1 MSKSSAPSS
10 PDFSGL
16 IGAAT
21 QQSQQYNQIMQ
32 QELDFAKTAYN
43 ENKPFYQQAQQQDL
57 AAQKTSNQFGADQLA
72 NYEQLY
78 QPLQKQFVGEVSNY
92 DSPDKAARAR
102 GQAMATVGQQ
112 YEAAG
117 QAATRQLQSYGVDPS
132 AARFGALDIGT
143 RTGEAA
149 ATAAAGTQSDVN
161 RENTAIGLQ
170 GQALNIGN
178 STANTGISANNSA
191 TGSGAGAVN
200 ATTSSYSPYAS
211 ALGNPTAFGNLSQS
225 ALGQAGGFMQSG
237 YQDQLA
243 NYNANQNSSSGIG
256 SAIGTAAGL
265 GMMFLAKGGRVPS
278 LPHGAGAVPT
288 DPAVRGSVPTQS
300 AKLSPP
306 RGMSRLSNIPTHM
319 MFADGGAV
327 PMAGQ
332 QVPPSMSPSGG
343 AQTDDIPA
351 QVGAVPGGPPQG
363 EARINAD
370 EFIMPKDVANWI
382 GGKQLQ
388 NMVLKARK
396 EMGSPQQAPAQG
408 QPAPTAP
415 AGGGSG
421 GPNTGAVPAGH
432 YAHGGSV
439 SAMGAVGGPPGA
451 ALNGNPSRPAVSGA
465 TAPPATGA
473 SRAPISRAPAPR
485 VSRHPGYMTV
495 GKGAGGG
502 AGSGPAINLGGH
514 QPPRPT
520 NSMYGSPAGAVRSAV
535 PGV

>member
-1 MSKSSAPSS
+1 MSKNAAPSS

-16 IGAAT
+16 ISAAT
-21 QQSQQYNQIMQ
+21 QQSQQNAQLEQ
-32 QELDFAKTAYN
+32 QELSFAENAYN
-43 ENKPFYQQAQQQDL
+43 QNLPQYQATESADTQAQTL
-57 AAQKTSNQFGADQLA
+57 ENQFGASQLA
-72 NYEQLY
+72 QYQQLY
-78 QPLQKQFVGEVSNY
+78 QPLAKQFVGEVSNY
-92 DSPDKAARAR
+92 DSPDQAALAR
-102 GQAMATVGQQ
+102 GQAESAVSQQ

-161 RENTAIGLQ
+161 RANTAIGLQ

-178 STANTGISANNSA
+178 ASANTGTSA
-191 TGSGAGAVN
+191 TNSGTSAGAGATS
-200 ATTSSYSPYAS
+200 ATTNSYSPYAS
-211 ALGNPTAFGNLSQS
+211 ALGNPAAFGNLANSS
-225 ALGQAGGFMQSG
+225 LGTAGGLMNSS

-243 NYNANQNSSSGIG
+243 GYSANQNNASGIG
-256 SAIGTAAGL
+256 AAAGAL
-265 GMMFLAKGGRVPS
+265 AGFAFLAKGGRVPA
-278 LPHGAGAVPT
+278 PGAGAIPLN
-288 DPAVRGSVPTQS
+288 PAQRGSVPTQS
-300 AKLSPP
+300 AKLAPP

-319 MFADGGAV
+319 MFAGGGAI

-343 AQTDDIPA
+343 AATDDIPA
-351 QVGAVPGGPPQG
+351 QVGATPGGPPQG

-388 NMVLKARK
+388 NMVMKARK
-396 EMGSPQQAPAQG
+396 EMGSPADAPAQG
-408 QPAPTAP
+408 QTAP
-415 AGGGSG
+415 AGAVPARGGG
-421 GPNTGAVPAGH
+421 APTGAVPTGH

-439 SAMGAVGGPPGA
+439 GVSMGATGGAPGAMGSVSSQPAVG
-451 ALNGNPSRPAVSGA
+451 GA
-465 TAPPATGA
+465 TAPPSAIA
-473 SRAPISRAPAPR
+473 APRISRPAMPR
-485 VSRHPGYMTV
+485 VARHPGYMTV

-520 NSMYGSPAGAVRSAV
+520 NSMYGSPAGAVRSAI

>member
-16 IGAAT
+16 VNAAT
-21 QQSQQYNQIMQ
+21 QQSQQYNQLMN
-32 QELDFAKTAYN
+32 QELQFSEDAYKQN
-43 ENKPFYQQAQQQDL
+43 LPYYQQAQSQDL
-57 AAQKTSNQFGADQLA
+57 AAQKTANQFSSDQLA

-78 QPLQKQFVGEVSNY
+78 QPLQKQFTGEVSNY
-92 DSPDKAARAR
+92 DSPDQVALAR
-102 GQAMATVGQQ
+102 GQATGAVGQQ

-149 ATAAAGTQSDVN
+149 AEAAAGTQSDVN
-161 RENTAIGLQ
+161 RANTAIGLQ
-170 GQALNIGN
+170 GQALNVGN
-178 STANTGISANNSA
+178 STANTAISAGNSGTTA
-191 TGSGAGAVN
+191 GAGAVN

-211 ALGNPTAFGNLSQS
+211 ALGNPTAFGNLSQGS
-225 ALGQAGGFMQSG
+225 LGQAGGFTQSG

-243 NYNANQNSSSGIG
+243 GYNANQNSSSGIG
-256 SAIGTAAGL
+256 SLVGAGAGL
-265 GMMFLAKGGRVPS
+265 LSSGSSTGAGSIFGSLIGLAKGGRVPE
-278 LPHGAGAVPT
+278 PGAVPT
-288 DPAVRGSVPTQS
+288 NPASRGSVPTQS
-300 AKLSPP
+300 AKLAPP
-306 RGMSRLSNIPTHM
+306 RGMSRLTNVPVHM

-327 PMAGQ
+327 PLAGQ
-332 QVPPSMSPSGG
+332 QVPPAMSPSGG

-351 QVGAVPGGPPQG
+351 QVGATPGGPPQG

-382 GGKQLQ
+382 GGKSLQ

-396 EMGSPQQAPAQG
+396 EMGSPAQAPAQG
-408 QPAPTAP
+408 QPAPAVP
-415 AGGGSG
+415 AGGAA
-421 GPNTGAVPAGH
+421 PTGAVPAGH
-432 YAHGGSV
+432 YAHGGPV
-439 SAMGAVGGPPGA
+439 RPPAVGMGAGT
-451 ALNGNPSRPAVSGA
+451 SQPAVGGA
-465 TAPPATGA
+465 TAPPAM
-473 SRAPISRAPAPR
+473 SAPQMGTPR
-485 VSRHPGYMTV
+485 MPRPVARHPGYMTA

-520 NSMYGSPAGAVRSAV
+520 NSLYGSPAGAVRSAV